1 MKFPKLIPSWFSE
14 LPGSV
19 KLAMIVVFIAWC
31 TVMAISPGFM
41 IFFTM
46 LIGTVASGIRILHY
60 FMEER
65 GKR

>member
-1 MKFPKLIPSWFSE
+1 MKFPKLIPNWFSE

-19 KLAMIVVFIAWC
+19 KFAMFVVFIAWC

-46 LIGTVASGIRILHY
+46 LIGTVASLIRIAHY

-65 GKR
+65 GRR